1 LFHLKSLDEELQRRR
16 YAGHINNCV
25 AKFHKIASASKFIRN
40 SSVLKANYKWLKLM
54 YNGRNRRLASH
65 CYRTTNMHNL
75 LRMFE
80 VMCEPSSQSFSFTS
94 YVATN

>member
-54 YNGRNRRLASH
+54 YNSAVSGMVRGQGFCVKLKAHAKAWVAHYVRLTS
-65 CYRTTNMHNL
+65 L
-75 LRMFE
+75 LGTVSTRGG
-80 VMCEPSSQSFSFTS
+80 
-94 YVATN
+94 